1 MNTRFLETLV
11 WLNRLGSFGRT
22 AEKLNTTQP
31 AISTRMSKLE
41 KLLGVQLYHRG
52 ERQFD
57 LTAAGRQILQ
67 HAEDIVALTA
77 ELQQLV
83 RHADAG
89 DRPVSIGVIEMV
101 TQSWLSLLIQ
111 EVRSTMP
118 VAKLYIGTGT
128 TRQLIQDLRDDRMDL
143 IFVIGPLEEPNVSVQ
158 SICIM
163 EQEWV
168 ANPDVFDC
176 SKEVDVFTLS
186 QLPIVLPRPGSSSHQ
201 MTVEYFK
208 TYGILNVPSRERHL
222 TIDCAYSLVSAIPII
237 RAGLAVMPLP
247 AFLLT
252 DKLASGRVSRMP
264 VRQRLPS
271 CGVVAA
277 WKPSKQN
284 RTIQNIVG
292 ISVKAAAE
300 FNDSLT
306 AAK

>member
-11 WLNRLGSFGRT
+11 WLNRLGSFSRT

-41 KLLGVQLYHRG
+41 TLLGVQLYHRG

-67 HAEDIVALTA
+67 HAEDIVTLTA
-77 ELQQLV
+77 ELKQLV

-101 TQSWLSLLIQ
+101 TQSWLALLIH
-111 EVRSTMP
+111 EVRATMP

-128 TRQLIQDLRDDRMDL
+128 SQQLIQDLRDDRMDL
-143 IFVIGPLEEPNVSVQ
+143 IFVIGPLEEPNIGVQ
-158 SICIM
+158 SISIM
-163 EQEWV
+163 EQDWA
-168 ANPDVFDC
+168 ANPQAFDC
-176 SKEVDVFTLS
+176 NKQLDIVELS

-201 MTVEYFK
+201 MMVEYFK
-208 TYGILNVPSRERHL
+208 TYGILNIPSRERHL

-237 RAGLAVMPLP
+237 QAGLAVMPLP
-247 AFLLT
+247 SFLLT
-252 DKLASGRVSRMP
+252 DEHASGGVSRMP

-271 CGVVAA
+271 CDVVAA
-277 WKPSKQN
+277 WKSSRHNK
-284 RTIQNIVG
+284 TIQNIVD
-292 ISVKAAAE
+292 ISVKAATE
-300 FNDSLT
+300 FNDKLSGAT
-306 AAK
+306 